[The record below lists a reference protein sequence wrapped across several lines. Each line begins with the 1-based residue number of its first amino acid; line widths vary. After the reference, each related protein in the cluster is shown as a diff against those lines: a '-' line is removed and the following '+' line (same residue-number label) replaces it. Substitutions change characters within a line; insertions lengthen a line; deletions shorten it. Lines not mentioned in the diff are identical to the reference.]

1 MASDPGRT
9 PGPSSGQ
16 RGWWL
21 EDAIPG
27 TVLRHP
33 GGRTIGATEHVW
45 LAWITHNISDI
56 HGDAHAA
63 TRNEWGQ
70 PLVLGMLTAAI
81 VIGLAAPATPEAE
94 SGAIGMSDGWSS
106 IRLTGVVLAGD
117 TLRAESV
124 IHAVD
129 APLGRGPAGCDGRS
143 AGATSGTRSW
153 RSSKRSDTSR
163 DAIRDEDRTIGRGR
177 SSRSVDAGLPAR
189 SPRR

>member
-9 PGPSSGQ
+9 LGPSAGQ

-45 LAWITHNISDI
+45 LACITHNISDI

-81 VIGLAAPATPEAE
+81 VIGLAAPATPEARD
-94 SGAIGMSDGWSS
+94 GATGMSDGWSS

-117 TLRAESV
+117 TLAAESV

-129 APLGRGPAGCDGRS
+129 AAPEARSGRVR
-143 AGATSGTRSW
+143 
-153 RSSKRSDTSR
+153 
-163 DAIRDEDRTIGRGR
+163 RTIRGR
-177 SSRSVDAGLPAR
+177 NQRHEVVAVVEEERDVL
-189 SPRR
+189 RRDP

>member
-1 MASDPGRT
+1 MASDPGPD
-9 PGPSSGQ
+9 PGPSGGQ

-45 LAWITHNISDI
+45 LAWVTHNVSDI

-63 TRNEWGQ
+63 RRSEWGQ

-81 VIGLAAPATPEAE
+81 VIGLAAPATPEPRD
-94 SGAIGMSDGWSS
+94 GAIGMSDGWSS

-117 TLRAESV
+117 TLTTESA

-129 APLGRGPAGCDGRS
+129 AAAPERAGRVRRTIRGRNQRGEVVAVIEEERRVPKRPEAS
-143 AGATSGTRSW
+143 PRVVARQREKRLLTRS
-153 RSSKRSDTSR
+153 
-163 DAIRDEDRTIGRGR
+163 
-177 SSRSVDAGLPAR
+177 PAVG
-189 SPRR
+189 

>member
-117 TLRAESV
+117 TLMAESV

-129 APLGRGPAGCDGRS
+129 APPEARSGRVR
-143 AGATSGTRSW
+143 
-153 RSSKRSDTSR
+153 
-163 DAIRDEDRTIGRGR
+163 RTIRGR
-177 SSRSVDAGLPAR
+177 NQRGEVVAVVEEER
-189 SPRR
+189 QVPRRLR